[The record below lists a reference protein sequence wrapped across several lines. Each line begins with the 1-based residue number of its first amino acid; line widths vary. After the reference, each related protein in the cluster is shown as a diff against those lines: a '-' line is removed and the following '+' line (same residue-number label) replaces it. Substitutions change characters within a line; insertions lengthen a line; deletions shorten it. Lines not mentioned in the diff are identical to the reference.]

1 MATGDRVFRVAYTGD
16 FRRADGSP
24 LYKDIGE
31 GVLAADPGIRFRHF
45 VEHKGEIAPEQID
58 DSQAIVVLSPR
69 TTPSSL
75 SRADELLAICRFGV
89 GYDSVDVPA
98 CTAADVAL
106 ITAVGSVDR
115 SVAEATVGWMLA
127 LTHQMRTKDRLV
139 REARWGERSDFMGR
153 ELRDRTLGVVGMG
166 GIGRALVGLLAG
178 FGMRPPLAFDPYLSP
193 ERAAEIGVTLVP
205 LDELLST
212 CDFVSVHCPLNDST
226 RDLIGRR
233 ELARMRPDAYLINTA
248 RGGIIN
254 EDALDEVLAEGRIAG
269 AAIDCFVGE
278 PLTAPPRF
286 GQYENV
292 LLAPHSIAWT
302 DEMFRDMG
310 HTICRA
316 IVELAHGRRPPGVV
330 NAEVLD
336 RPGFQAKWER
346 HRLEG

>member
-1 MATGDRVFRVAYTGD
+1 MAAERVFRVAFTGD
-16 FRRADGSP
+16 FCRADGAS

-31 GVLAADPGIRFRHF
+31 GVLGADPDIRFRHF
-45 VEHKGEIAPEQID
+45 AAHQQEMAAEQVE

-69 TTPSSL
+69 VTVRSL
-75 SRADELLAICRFGV
+75 AKADDLLAICRFGV

-106 ITAVGSVDR
+106 VTAVGSVDR

-127 LTHQMRTKDRLV
+127 LTHHMRAKDRLV
-139 REARWGERSDFMGR
+139 REGRWGERSDFMGR

-178 FGMRPPLAFDPYLSP
+178 FGMRPPLAFDPFLSP
-193 ERAAEIGVTLVP
+193 ERAAEIGVTLVS
-205 LDELLST
+205 LDDLLAQS
-212 CDFVSVHCPLNDST
+212 DFVSVHCPLNDAT

-233 ELARMRPDAYLINTA
+233 ELALIRPDAYLINTA

-254 EDALDEVLAEGRIAG
+254 EDALDEVLSEGRIAG
-269 AAIDCFVGE
+269 AALDCFVGE
-278 PLTAPPRF
+278 PLTAPHRF
-286 GQYENV
+286 GRHENV
-292 LLAPHSIAWT
+292 LLAPHCVAWT

-316 IVELAHGRRPPGVV
+316 IVELAHGRRPLGVI
-330 NAEVLD
+330 NPAVLEQ
-336 RPGFQAKWER
+336 PGFKAKWEK